1 MNKPMTDKRGA
12 ASSRYLKRFTLSMI
26 AYAALLIGSVLALKY
41 IEGSEL
47 ANGPSRFAL
56 AVAPSLPLLATIWA
70 MGAYL
75 LDETDEFKRTILAQ
89 SMLWGLGLTLG
100 FTSVWGFLEEFA
112 DVPRFPLY
120 LTFPVFCFCM
130 GLAQVFVARRYK

>member
-1 MNKPMTDKRGA
+1 MTENRDNAR
-12 ASSRYLKRFTLSMI
+12 SRYQRRFMLSMI
-26 AYAALLIGSVLALKY
+26 AYAVLLIASVLALEY

-47 ANGPSRFAL
+47 ANGPWRFAL
-56 AVAPSLPLLATIWA
+56 AVAPSLPILATIWA

-75 LDETDEFKRTILAQ
+75 VEETDEFKRTILAQ
-89 SMLWGLGLTLG
+89 SMLWGVGLTLG

-112 DVPRFPLY
+112 QVSRFPLY